1 MRFTTAHKRVAAMPP
16 AQRCASP
23 CPLWSMDTCT
33 YPHKAISRYTDCY
46 REDLAQLDLAI
57 GLHVLQ
63 IDDADLVGVLV
74 GDVSGVAVRRERDG
88 GRARGQL
95 ESARDLV
102 LLEVNFGKSQSAG
115 GVGAAGGWVAAGR
128 PPRGR
133 GRGVGGNGFG
143 PGV

>member
-1 MRFTTAHKRVAAMPP
+1 MRFTTAPKRAAAMSPE
-16 AQRCASP
+16 QRCASP

-33 YPHKAISRYTDCY
+33 CPHKPTSRCMDYY

-74 GDVSGVAVRRERDG
+74 GDVSGIAVGRERDR

-95 ESARDLV
+95 EGARDLV
-102 LLEVNFGKSQSAG
+102 LREINFGKSQSAG
-115 GVGAAGGWVAAGR
+115 GVGAAS
-128 PPRGR
+128 
-133 GRGVGGNGFG
+133 GFVHADH
-143 PGV
+143 P